1 MPPWRFVL
9 ALDPADELPVF
20 LRIARALT
28 DEIVRGRLAPG
39 ARLPGSRGLA
49 AQMGVHRNT
58 VSAAY
63 DELIAEGWLTTG
75 ERRGTFVS
83 AELPTRR
90 LPQATAR
97 ATGRGFEL
105 PQPDA
110 PVQGTSADGE
120 AALARLLALPP
131 SAQARAAPL
140 ATRVL
145 SMAGGV
151 PDLRQFPAA
160 ALARAY
166 RHALRRGAPALLDYG
181 DVHGHPALRAEL
193 ARMLAEERA
202 LVVSPDD
209 VLVTQ
214 GAQEALYLL
223 GQVLCAPGDAVAVE
237 GFGYRPAWEA
247 LGRRAAL
254 IPIPV
259 DADGL
264 DVGALERVVRRR
276 RLRAVY
282 VTPHHQYPTMAT
294 LSAARR
300 LRLLSLAA
308 EHRVAVIEDDYDHE
322 LHYEGRPVVPLASAD
337 RAGVVLYVGTLSKV
351 LAPGLRLGFLVAGTE
366 VRARAAALRL
376 GSVRQGD
383 HALQQAVATLFAE
396 GEVQRH
402 VRRMRRSYAA
412 RRACVVAALERRL
425 GGVVSVRVPT
435 GGMALWVEVAPDVD
449 PELWAARALER
460 GVRLV
465 PGRQHHFGGAPT
477 PHLRVGYGGLDE
489 AELEEAVA
497 RLARA
502 LPKAHAASPATQRVR
517 RSAL

>member
-28 DEIVRGRLAPG
+28 DEIVRGRLVPG

-49 AQMGVHRNT
+49 AQLGVHRNT

-83 AELPTRR
+83 AELPARR
-90 LPQATAR
+90 LPQAATR
-97 ATGRGFEL
+97 ATRRGFEL
-105 PQPDA
+105 PPPDA

-120 AALARLLALPP
+120 AALARLLAPPP
-131 SAQARAAPL
+131 SARARAAPL

-166 RHALRRGAPALLDYG
+166 RHALRRGALALLDYG
-181 DVHGHPALRAEL
+181 DVHGNAALRAEL

-209 VLVTQ
+209 LLVTQ

-254 IPIPV
+254 VPIPV
-259 DADGL
+259 DAEGL
-264 DVGALERVVRRR
+264 DIGALERVVRRR

-294 LSAARR
+294 LSAGRR

-308 EHRVAVIEDDYDHE
+308 EHHLAVIEDDYDHE
-322 LHYEGRPVVPLASAD
+322 LHYEGRPVVPLARS
-337 RAGVVLYVGTLSKV
+337 S
-351 LAPGLRLGFLVAGTE
+351 
-366 VRARAAALRL
+366 
-376 GSVRQGD
+376 SV
-383 HALQQAVATLFAE
+383 
-396 GEVQRH
+396 
-402 VRRMRRSYAA
+402 SSP
-412 RRACVVAALERRL
+412 RACA
-425 GGVVSVRVPT
+425 
-435 GGMALWVEVAPDVD
+435 
-449 PELWAARALER
+449 
-460 GVRLV
+460 
-465 PGRQHHFGGAPT
+465 
-477 PHLRVGYGGLDE
+477 
-489 AELEEAVA
+489 
-497 RLARA
+497 
-502 LPKAHAASPATQRVR
+502 
-517 RSAL
+517 